1 MHGLLLHTIF
11 SLEQVVIKRVCC
23 GMNIPFSKYY
33 GIKGLVMDK
42 RRAIQI
48 MTKAA
53 EIYRDNLEDQ
63 KVLFLYGLPSDVKK
77 QLQIEGKILSSI
89 QG

>member
-1 MHGLLLHTIF
+1 MAGNGKTCYF
-11 SLEQVVIKRVCC
+11 PDVGAGGWQTTEKSTMKRECLVL

-77 QLQIEGKILSSI
+77 
-89 QG
+89 

>member
-1 MHGLLLHTIF
+1 
-11 SLEQVVIKRVCC
+11 
-23 GMNIPFSKYY
+23 
-33 GIKGLVMDK
+33 MDK

-53 EIYRDNLEDQ
+53 EIYRDNLEGQ

>member
-1 MHGLLLHTIF
+1 MELK
-11 SLEQVVIKRVCC
+11 V
-23 GMNIPFSKYY
+23 
-33 GIKGLVMDK
+33 LVMDK

-63 KVLFLYGLPSDVKK
+63 KVFVPIWLTKRSE
-77 QLQIEGKILSSI
+77 QAITGKE
-89 QG
+89 